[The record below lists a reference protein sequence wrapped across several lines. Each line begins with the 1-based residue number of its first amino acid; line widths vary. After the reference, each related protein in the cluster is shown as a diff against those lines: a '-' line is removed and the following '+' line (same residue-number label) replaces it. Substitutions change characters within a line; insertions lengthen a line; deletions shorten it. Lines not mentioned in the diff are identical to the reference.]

1 MNSDVLQTISVL
13 DGWLGYPKAL
23 AIMSLICFAAMG
35 FDKRLAKKKSCWRV
49 PEKTLFAF
57 AALGGALGGI
67 IGMHTFRHKTKHT
80 SFKIGMPLL
89 LVFNIAVCVFLM
101 TKA

>member
-23 AIMSLICFAAMG
+23 AIMSLLCFAAMWA
-35 FDKRLAKKKSCWRV
+35 DKTLARKKSGWRV

-67 IGMHTFRHKTKHT
+67 IGMYTFRHKTKHK
-80 SFKIGMPLL
+80 SFTIGMPLL
-89 LVFNIAVCVFLM
+89 LVFNVAVCVLLM
-101 TKA
+101 TSV